1 MPRSSTL
8 TTLQSEK
15 LSAHRA
21 AAAAALR
28 SGDADEAVAALSGAL
43 FLAPSDHALYAER
56 GEAHAL
62 LCDAHSAVVNYRRA
76 LALAPPPSEDRA
88 KVRATYGARL
98 ATLLDLRGLALI
110 DAGEHAAAVPLYDE
124 AITLKD
130 DDRGLWL
137 HRALARVGLGEHP
150 AALRDLDECVARGGE
165 GGDADA
171 RFLQAKLHLLCKDLH
186 AARRAADLALSAEP
200 GHDGA
205 TELRA
210 AMEECAAV
218 YSEEATKLVLLGSPA
233 EAVANLTHAI
243 ELRPDDANLLVRR
256 GAALRREGRLE
267 EAAADLEAAISRGG
281 AAAADGRRVLSQT
294 LNDAGVRLA
303 LAERFAEAVPWFDK
317 AVAADGAV
325 GEFYLNRG
333 DCYRSL
339 KRLPESLVEYER
351 AAELLSHDPAK
362 QFAVRSRL
370 AVVYNERGTKLF
382 NHAEPRRAA
391 LEFARAIECNPK
403 VSHFY
408 ANRAE
413 RTLRLQRFELARDDV
428 LAALKLDPNNQAAR
442 SMLKQLTPH

>member
-15 LSAHRA
+15 LSAHSA

-88 KVRATYGARL
+88 KVRAKYGARL

-165 GGDADA
+165 GGDGREASSP
-171 RFLQAKLHLLCKDLH
+171 C
-186 AARRAADLALSAEP
+186 AARC
-200 GHDGA
+200 H
-205 TELRA
+205 
-210 AMEECAAV
+210 
-218 YSEEATKLVLLGSPA
+218 
-233 EAVANLTHAI
+233 
-243 ELRPDDANLLVRR
+243 
-256 GAALRREGRLE
+256 
-267 EAAADLEAAISRGG
+267 
-281 AAAADGRRVLSQT
+281 SQ
-294 LNDAGVRLA
+294 
-303 LAERFAEAVPWFDK
+303 
-317 AVAADGAV
+317 
-325 GEFYLNRG
+325 
-333 DCYRSL
+333 S
-339 KRLPESLVEYER
+339 
-351 AAELLSHDPAK
+351 
-362 QFAVRSRL
+362 
-370 AVVYNERGTKLF
+370 
-382 NHAEPRRAA
+382 
-391 LEFARAIECNPK
+391 
-403 VSHFY
+403 
-408 ANRAE
+408 
-413 RTLRLQRFELARDDV
+413 
-428 LAALKLDPNNQAAR
+428 
-442 SMLKQLTPH
+442 